1 MYGQLKHEDVSIT
14 RIRDE
19 LDSHN
24 VFPMRFL
31 MKCVC
36 NGLMCI
42 SLSTRVKFKLFCILL
57 GNIFVMLSLLFFFYL
72 TFILFS
78 FIDDGLGL

>member
-31 MKCVC
+31 MKSVC

-57 GNIFVMLSLLFFFYL
+57 GNIFVMLSLLFFS
-72 TFILFS
+72 I
-78 FIDDGLGL
+78 

>member
-1 MYGQLKHEDVSIT
+1 
-14 RIRDE
+14 
-19 LDSHN
+19 
-24 VFPMRFL
+24 
-31 MKCVC
+31 MKSVC

-42 SLSTRVKFKLFCILL
+42 SLSTRVKFKLFFCILL

-78 FIDDGLGL
+78 LIDDGLGL

>member
-1 MYGQLKHEDVSIT
+1 
-14 RIRDE
+14 
-19 LDSHN
+19 
-24 VFPMRFL
+24 
-31 MKCVC
+31 MKSVC

-57 GNIFVMLSLLFFFYL
+57 GNIFVMLSFFFYL